1 MIKISRRHFLQKAI
15 ISGATITALPTI
27 IVPKARAA
35 WSRKSTVHPHVD
47 NLRVVGVTD
56 PRMTK
61 ENRPVSAWSIQDKLV
76 VKEVVG
82 ENIDRLACRLT
93 DARNPEDAWRIIF
106 IKPPRKSWSDTMV
119 AIKTNHIALQ
129 HTRSAVMAKI
139 CHTLTGTL
147 GVKPSNIHI
156 YDAIHGKT
164 MSKNTLFAD
173 LPEGCKIEDH
183 WGGVTT
189 FTTVPDPWRKTR
201 GQSKCLRYLVDGS
214 VDILINIAMC
224 KGHSDTFGGF
234 TMTMKNH
241 FGTFDPSPGHQDG
254 AQDYLIAIN
263 QTSEILGPL
272 DPKTGKVLFPRQ
284 QLCLIDALWA
294 SEGGPGGYPRT
305 QPNFLAMG
313 VFSPVLDYIVATR
326 FRGESM
332 GWKPNMAATRRM
344 LTDFGYKES
353 DLPGGGKIID
363 I

>member
-1 MIKISRRHFLQKAI
+1 
-15 ISGATITALPTI
+15 
-27 IVPKARAA
+27 
-35 WSRKSTVHPHVD
+35 
-47 NLRVVGVTD
+47 
-56 PRMTK
+56 
-61 ENRPVSAWSIQDKLV
+61 
-76 VKEVVG
+76 
-82 ENIDRLACRLT
+82 
-93 DARNPEDAWRIIF
+93 
-106 IKPPRKSWSDTMV
+106 
-119 AIKTNHIALQ
+119 
-129 HTRSAVMAKI
+129 
-139 CHTLTGTL
+139 
-147 GVKPSNIHI
+147 
-156 YDAIHGKT
+156 
-164 MSKNTLFAD
+164 
-173 LPEGCKIEDH
+173 
-183 WGGVTT
+183 
-189 FTTVPDPWRKTR
+189 
-201 GQSKCLRYLVDGS
+201 VDGS

-326 FRGESM
+326 FRGERM
-332 GWKPNMAATRRM
+332 GWKLNMAATRRM